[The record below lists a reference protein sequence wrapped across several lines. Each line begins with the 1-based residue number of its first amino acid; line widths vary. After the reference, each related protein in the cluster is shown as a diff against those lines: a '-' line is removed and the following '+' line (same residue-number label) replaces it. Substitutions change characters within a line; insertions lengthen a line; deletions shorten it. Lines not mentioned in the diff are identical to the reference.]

1 MKKILFLLLMVSSL
15 IASPRAIVF
24 DFNGVMTREPN
35 RETIYPFL
43 HETLHLSKAEF
54 EKVYEALLSGKTDR
68 EFWRSLAKE
77 KGVLLTN
84 SWGKDFTAIMRDSFA
99 NPEMF
104 ALVDRLKQKQL
115 PMILFS
121 NMDAIP
127 ARHFREMGLF
137 EPFDRHIFAFEIGA
151 AKPDPKAYQIL
162 LQELDLPPEDIIFID
177 DQPDNIRAAQAI
189 GMKVVLFQSASQ
201 LQEDLEISL
210 EQLNHF

>member
-1 MKKILFLLLMVSSL
+1 MKKIIFLLLIVSSL

-77 KGVLLTN
+77 KGVHLPDT
-84 SWGKDFTAIMRDSFA
+84 WGKNFRAIMRDSFA

-115 PMILFS
+115 PLILFS

-162 LQELDLPPEDIIFID
+162 LQELGNVLIQHHTT
-177 DQPDNIRAAQAI
+177 QPQPTQIR
-189 GMKVVLFQSASQ
+189 
-201 LQEDLEISL
+201 
-210 EQLNHF
+210 LNP